1 PLFARIGAEQARIY
15 AACLERETGVRPV
28 ISFTNG
34 VDVFLWDDAQGYPF
48 RKVYGFYSKDSLEY
62 LAHQRTNKKALATV
76 DPNLAIAH
84 RMYQLEAVKRVSE
97 RFSANFR
104 KALLVQATG
113 TGKTRVAVSLCD

>member
-1 PLFARIGAEQARIY
+1 M
-15 AACLERETGVRPV
+15 RPV

-76 DPNLAIAH
+76 EPNLAIAN
-84 RMYQLEAVKRVSE
+84 RMYQLEAVKRSKSTRPAFVAAFVAQNH
-97 RFSANFR
+97 RGN
-104 KALLVQATG
+104 ALNSIA
-113 TGKTRVAVSLCD
+113 AC